1 MNPLPPSALTRPLVQ
16 PPAWTPP
23 PPARSTPASIARVG
37 GFRVNG
43 KAVTWKAFEAELQK
57 IEVIKN
63 FFNLFV
69 IMTIIDAALEKFSKI
84 EIDLV
89 INKIPYSKDQKSF
102 LVRFWDSGELQSPK
116 RCVFYVESKITR
128 IIDDLTRLL
137 GLNS

>member
-1 MNPLPPSALTRPLVQ
+1 MKLLSPSALTRPLVQ

-23 PPARSTPASIARVG
+23 PPARSTPASTARVG

>member
-1 MNPLPPSALTRPLVQ
+1 MNPLPPSALMRPRVQ
-16 PPAWTPP
+16 PPAWA
-23 PPARSTPASIARVG
+23 PAPATRPTAASTARVG
-37 GFRVNG
+37 GFRLDG
-43 KAVTWKAFEAELQK
+43 KAVTWEAFEAELQK

-69 IMTIIDAALEKFSKI
+69 IMTIIDAALEKSSKI

-102 LVRFWDSGELQSPK
+102 LVRCWDSGELQSPR
-116 RCVFYVESKITR
+116 RCIFYVESKITR
-128 IIDDLTRLL
+128 IIDDFTRLL